1 MIKIVHLMDIWFRRQ
16 LLVKDVWWRN
26 NLSSFSLYIIYGMRR
41 IGVRLYLIDIFK
53 RKVKQSENEQK
64 KHREGEREIEK
75 KNAKTKSTIL
85 LFLVCFL
92 LV

>member
-1 MIKIVHLMDIWFRRQ
+1 
-16 LLVKDVWWRN
+16 
-26 NLSSFSLYIIYGMRR
+26 MRR

-64 KHREGEREIEK
+64 KHREEERDRK
-75 KNAKTKSTIL
+75 KNAETKSTIL

>member
-64 KHREGEREIEK
+64 KHREEERDRK
-75 KNAKTKSTIL
+75 KNAETKSTIL